1 MIFFNERK
9 VERSY
14 GISEYIF
21 VTSFVRNSWYA
32 TNEIGS
38 NIDEKIVKV
47 IDDFSRGVYPS
58 TCGCYRFYNLVAV
71 LCFTQYVTDGTPC
84 PFYMWSVAFKFPPVI
99 NKVGFRMVFFNVLL
113 NLLSLVFSRWYLA
126 CDRLIQL
133 SSFYNVSLYS
143 VDFII
148 RYPFISLVLIFVKFY
163 LSTWHLIFTCVKWTC
178 EISQLI
184 VGLQ

>member
-1 MIFFNERK
+1 MWFSSMREKLREVMVFLN
-9 VERSY
+9 
-14 GISEYIF
+14 IF

-38 NIDEKIVKV
+38 NIDEKIVKF

-58 TCGCYRFYNLVAV
+58 TCGCYRFYNLVAD

-84 PFYMWSVAFKFPPVI
+84 PFYIWSVAFKFPPVI
-99 NKVGFRMVFFNVLL
+99 HKFGFRMVFFNVLL
-113 NLLSLVFSRWYLA
+113 NVFSLFFSRWYLA

-133 SSFYNVSLYS
+133 SSFYNVALYS

-163 LSTWHLIFTCVKWTC
+163 ISTWHLIFNCVKWSC
-178 EISQLI
+178 KISQLI